1 MIASF
6 TTASVLTLLLPL
18 VLLIGVCVWW
28 VVAARRDERS

>member
-18 VLLIGVCVWW
+18 ALLIGVGVWW
-28 VVAARRDERS
+28 VVAARRTERS